1 MPAPIRFALI
11 GNPNCG
17 KTSLFNRLTGAR
29 AKVANYPGVTVERRS
44 GPIDLPHPAELLDL
58 PGTYS
63 LFVTS
68 PDEQVARDLILGK
81 IAGEAKPDVLV
92 AVVDATNSRLGLRLV
107 MELKTLN
114 RPMVLALNQ
123 MDAARNRGITINT
136 AGLARAI
143 GIPVIETVAV
153 NRQGTD
159 ELRKLLAEFAENHA
173 KNPLPADTQTL
184 SLGQLDELSRDDSI
198 EELYQ
203 RIENIMLDNVV
214 QPEHL
219 PRWQERLD
227 VVVMHPVIGLI
238 ALFTTLLII
247 FQAVF
252 AWAEPV
258 KDVITF
264 GQDWL
269 SEFVSLNMQE
279 GVLKDFLIQ
288 GLIAGV
294 GAVIVFLPQIIILF
308 FFILVLE
315 DTGYLTRAAF
325 LLDRPM
331 RGLGISGRSF
341 IPLLSSF
348 ACAVPGIMSTRTI
361 SDPRE
366 RFITIMIAPLM
377 TCSARLPVYAL
388 IIGAFIPEQT
398 VWGIFNLQGLTL
410 FALYFAG
417 VASAALVALIMRRNQ
432 TREHYPLL
440 LELPS
445 YRWPM
450 AYHLLMGLKE
460 RSWIFIRRVGTII
473 LALSIVI
480 WFLVTFPGAPADATR
495 PAIEYSFAGQLGGWM
510 QHFFAPLGFTW
521 QMCIALIPAMGAR
534 EVAVS
539 ALATV
544 YAVGGDNVD
553 AALGSALGQSWS
565 LPTALAYLAWFV
577 YAPQCIS
584 TIAVV
589 RRETNSAKSTTFFAI
604 YLFALAYFAAW
615 ATYTIASWLV

>member
-1 MPAPIRFALI
+1 MLAPIRFALI

-17 KTSLFNRLTGAR
+17 KTSLFNRLTGSR

-44 GPIDLPHPAELLDL
+44 GAIDLPHPAELLDL

-68 PDEQVARDLILGK
+68 PDEQVARDVILGK

-92 AVVDATNSRLGLRLV
+92 AVVDATNLRLGLRLV

-114 RPMVLALNQ
+114 RPMILALNQ
-123 MDAARNRGITINT
+123 MDAALSRGISINT
-136 AGLARAI
+136 AGLSRAV
-143 GIPVIETVAV
+143 GIPVVETVAV
-153 NRQGTD
+153 NRPGTD
-159 ELRKLLAEFAENHA
+159 DLRQLLAGLAQDHA
-173 KNPLPADTQTL
+173 KNPLPENTQTL
-184 SLGQLDELSRDDSI
+184 SVGQLDELSRDDSI
-198 EELYQ
+198 EDLYQ
-203 RIENIMLDNVV
+203 RIEQIIQDNVI
-214 QPEHL
+214 QPDHL
-219 PRWQERLD
+219 PGWQERLD
-227 VVVMHPVIGLI
+227 AVVMHPVIGLV
-238 ALFTTLLII
+238 ALFTILLVI

-258 KDVITF
+258 KDVITL
-264 GQDWL
+264 GKDWL
-269 SEFVSLNMQE
+269 SELVSLNMPD

-288 GLIAGV
+288 GLIEGV

-315 DTGYLTRAAF
+315 DSGYLTRAAF

-388 IIGAFIPEQT
+388 IIGAFIPAQT

-417 VASAALVALIMRRNQ
+417 VVSAALVALIMRRNQ
-432 TREHYPLL
+432 ARAHYPLL

-480 WFLVTFPGAPADATR
+480 WFLVTFPGPPADANL

-510 QHFFAPLGFTW
+510 QHLFAPLGFNW

-553 AALGSALGQSWS
+553 SALGSVLGAAWS
-565 LPTALAYLAWFV
+565 LPVALSYLAWFV

-589 RRETNSAKSTTFFAI
+589 HRETNSVKSTAFFAV

-615 ATYTIASWLV
+615 VTYRIALFFS